1 MKLLTSIKAWYLRVF
16 LPFELP
22 DHPLHYDH
30 EAAEAAKQRE
40 EEETERQFKEIFGID
55 LNNSPQR
62 QVQFRSSNTHPFPC
76 RSLNAISSARS
87 P

>member
-1 MKLLTSIKAWYLRVF
+1 MKLLTSIKAWYPRVF

-30 EAAEAAKQRE
+30 EVAKAAQQRE

-55 LNNSPQR
+55 LNK
-62 QVQFRSSNTHPFPC
+62 
-76 RSLNAISSARS
+76 L
-87 P
+87 

>member
-30 EAAEAAKQRE
+30 EVAEAAKQRE

-55 LNNSPQR
+55 LNK
-62 QVQFRSSNTHPFPC
+62 
-76 RSLNAISSARS
+76 L
-87 P
+87 

>member
-30 EAAEAAKQRE
+30 EGAEAAKQRE
-40 EEETERQFKEIFGID
+40 EDETER
-55 LNNSPQR
+55 L
-62 QVQFRSSNTHPFPC
+62 
-76 RSLNAISSARS
+76 SLIHI
-87 P
+87 